1 MASLDV
7 TAFLRRLGLGAA
19 EPPGVVALTRLH
31 QAFVERVPYETV
43 EIQLG
48 RVTSLDPLDSAARVL
63 AGRGG
68 YCFQLNGAFAELLRA
83 LGYHVTRHPGGV
95 QMTADAE
102 PVISRSHLALTV
114 HDLPDSD
121 DAWLVDAGLGDGLHS
136 PLPLR
141 AGVHRQ
147 GPFTFELGPSTAA
160 AGAWRLGHDARGSF
174 HAMHFAPG
182 DVGLD
187 HFADRHVELSTSPE
201 SGFVRTFGV
210 LRADGR
216 GWDVLRALT
225 LSRVEGTTTKTL
237 LDDRADWFTALADV
251 YGLVLAE
258 EDREPLWRK
267 AVSQHEAH
275 LAATAQPVTGTRP
288 DRP

>member
-1 MASLDV
+1 MASVDV
-7 TAFLRRLGLGAA
+7 TAFLRRLGVPA
-19 EPPGVVALTRLH
+19 EPPSAAALTRLH
-31 QAFVERVPYETV
+31 QAFAQRVPYETV

-48 RVTSLDPLDSAARVL
+48 RLTSLDPAVSAARVL
-63 AGRGG
+63 AGGGG

-95 QMTADAE
+95 QMTEATTPA
-102 PVISRSHLALTV
+102 ITRNHLALTV
-114 HDLPDSD
+114 RDLPESD
-121 DAWLVDAGLGDGLHS
+121 DTWLVDVGLGDGLHS

-147 GPFTFELGPSTAA
+147 GPFEFELAPSPVAP
-160 AGAWRLGHDARGSF
+160 GAWRLRHDVRGSF
-174 HAMHFAPG
+174 HAMHFAP
-182 DVGLD
+182 DAVGID
-187 HFADRHVELSTSPE
+187 HFTDRHVHLSTSPE

-216 GWDVLRALT
+216 GWDVLRSLT
-225 LSRVEGTTTKTL
+225 LARVEETTTKTV

-251 YGLVLAE
+251 YGLVIADD
-258 EDREPLWRK
+258 DREPLWRK

-275 LAATAQPVTGTRP
+275 LAARA
-288 DRP
+288 